1 MDLLEK
7 IIEAKEIKG
16 DDSALEIAKHLNVQ
30 NYDEVKMKGS
40 CPFGHSDSN
49 PSFIWDKKSKCF
61 TCFSCG
67 KRYSILDMYTEM
79 EGSYLAGIKRLFK
92 ETNIAYNFKGQKI
105 SKEEY
110 LLNYKYPKEET
121 NSKIDKVAEYLGKR
135 GISENTINYLG
146 VKQDK
151 YGNIVF
157 ESRDIDG
164 TLLCVKYRKSEKVKS
179 GEPKMWYQKDASN
192 CPILWNVE
200 KIDLTRPI
208 VIVEGHIDVMS
219 IVEAG
224 WTNVVTIPNG
234 ASDTS
239 WIQFNYEFLEHFND
253 IILWFDNDSA
263 GRGGLNNTI
272 KRLGEYRCKIVT
284 PETSDEDAVEKY
296 YQQFN
301 KDIHIRKTDANNIL
315 LACGKERI
323 IQLINTAEEIPVKN
337 ITYLMDADPS
347 SIEDLEKFPTGIKG
361 IDDMLYGNIFPSLVI
376 YSGSAGCVDADTEF
390 FNGAKWKRIADYQ
403 PGDKVLQYNEDGTT
417 SLIEPEQYHKYPCDY
432 LWHFETKYGLNQCL
446 SNEHNVPYI
455 TSKGNLSFKKFY
467 ELREQHESTKVGFT
481 GKFITS
487 FRYSGTGIDLSD
499 SEIKLMCAVICDGSF
514 YKNME
519 NSIDAD
525 SYMRC
530 RFHIK
535 KDRKKNRLRELFNE
549 CNISW
554 REKESKNEGYTDFY
568 INAPRREKVF
578 GDYWYNCNQHQLQL
592 ICDNILFWDGT
603 EDGVRKTFSSNVRA
617 NADFIQFAFT
627 SCGYRAAIS
636 ERNRI
641 GEKRVSKC
649 NNKVYTRKSID
660 YTVSITKRTLVSMA
674 TFHGRDKTKI
684 CKYKTIDGFKYCFTV
699 PSHMWVM
706 RRGDRIVVTGNSG
719 KSSLANIATVIS
731 AIEHGEK
738 AFVYSGELAPSQ
750 LSDWILSP
758 LAGYNHIME
767 FKSEEYERSFFRVTD
782 QAESNIR
789 KFYRSNILL
798 YNDNGSL
805 ETSSNDI
812 FNAMEVAYKK
822 FGCRVFLIDNLMSLS
837 LEGDSADSKW
847 EAQKKFI
854 VKLAN
859 FTNKYGVNVNLVAH
873 PRKPSGGQNIND
885 ANVYSLSGSSDLGN
899 ICHRMLWVSRIK
911 EETLPPDIGKVK
923 IEVVKDRPTQSG
935 GMSCEAFYDKKTRR
949 IYTNDEEKIKMYKWE
964 SELKKPIEYPPFVTE
979 RLIKN
984 KKYESVEEC
993 DQF

>member
-200 KIDLTRPI
+200 KIDLTKPLA
-208 VIVEGHIDVMS
+208 IVEGHIDVMS
-219 IVEAG
+219 VVESG

-239 WIQFNYEFLEHFND
+239 WIQFNYDFLENFNE

-263 GRGGLNNTI
+263 GRNGLNNTI
-272 KRLGEYRCKIVT
+272 KRLGEYRCKIIT
-284 PETSDEDAVEKY
+284 PEQSDEDAIEKY
-296 YQQFN
+296 YQQYN
-301 KDIHIRKTDANNIL
+301 EDLHIRKTDANNVL
-315 LACGKERI
+315 LACGKDRI

-432 LWHFETKYGLNQCL
+432 LWQFKTRYGINQCL
-446 SNEHNVPYI
+446 SEEHNVPYI
-455 TSKGNLSFKKFY
+455 TSKGNLNFKKFID
-467 ELREQHESTKVGFT
+467 LKKQHESSKYGFK
-481 GKFITS
+481 GKFITT
-487 FRYSGTGIDLSD
+487 FKYSGEGIDLTNE
-499 SEIKLMCAVICDGSF
+499 EIKLMCAIICDGGFYNNKNLDIYKNRKSFDTAIITLKKERKKEALRSILLEGNIEWREVDSIRDGYTSF
-514 YKNME
+514 Y
-519 NSIDAD
+519 
-525 SYMRC
+525 
-530 RFHIK
+530 IK
-535 KDRKKNRLRELFNE
+535 
-549 CNISW
+549 
-554 REKESKNEGYTDFY
+554 
-568 INAPRREKVF
+568 APRREKVF
-578 GDYWYNCNQHQLQL
+578 TSYWYKCNQEQLKI
-592 ICDNILFWDGT
+592 ICENILIWDGHINNNGSMYFAT
-603 EDGVRKTFSSNVRA
+603 TIKE
-617 NADFIQFAFT
+617 NADFVQFAF
-627 SCGYRAAIS
+627 SACGYKATITTENRVGRTRNINGKNYVTKSVDYIVNIS
-636 ERNRI
+636 RKTLSSITN
-641 GEKRVSKC
+641 GEK
-649 NNKVYTRKSID
+649 KVKFS
-660 YTVSITKRTLVSMA
+660 
-674 TFHGRDKTKI
+674 
-684 CKYKTIDGFKYCFTV
+684 KYKTIDGFKYCFTV

-706 RRGDRIVVTGNSG
+706 RRADRIAVTGNSG

>member
-200 KIDLTRPI
+200 KIDLTKPLL
-208 VIVEGHIDVMS
+208 VCEGHIDVMS

-239 WIQFNYEFLEHFND
+239 WIQFNYEFLEHFNE

-263 GRGGLNNTI
+263 GRSGLNNTI

-284 PETSDEDAVEKY
+284 PETSDEYAVEKY

-337 ITYLMDADPS
+337 ITYLMDEKSTPISELD
-347 SIEDLEKFPTGIKG
+347 KFPTGIKG
-361 IDDMLYGNIFPSLVI
+361 IDDMIYGNIFPSLTI
-376 YSGSAGCVDADTEF
+376 YSGHAG
-390 FNGAKWKRIADYQ
+390 
-403 PGDKVLQYNEDGTT
+403 
-417 SLIEPEQYHKYPCDY
+417 
-432 LWHFETKYGLNQCL
+432 
-446 SNEHNVPYI
+446 
-455 TSKGNLSFKKFY
+455 
-467 ELREQHESTKVGFT
+467 
-481 GKFITS
+481 
-487 FRYSGTGIDLSD
+487 
-499 SEIKLMCAVICDGSF
+499 
-514 YKNME
+514 
-519 NSIDAD
+519 
-525 SYMRC
+525 
-530 RFHIK
+530 
-535 KDRKKNRLRELFNE
+535 
-549 CNISW
+549 
-554 REKESKNEGYTDFY
+554 
-568 INAPRREKVF
+568 
-578 GDYWYNCNQHQLQL
+578 
-592 ICDNILFWDGT
+592 
-603 EDGVRKTFSSNVRA
+603 
-617 NADFIQFAFT
+617 
-627 SCGYRAAIS
+627 
-636 ERNRI
+636 
-641 GEKRVSKC
+641 
-649 NNKVYTRKSID
+649 
-660 YTVSITKRTLVSMA
+660 
-674 TFHGRDKTKI
+674 
-684 CKYKTIDGFKYCFTV
+684 
-699 PSHMWVM
+699 
-706 RRGDRIVVTGNSG
+706 SG
-719 KSSLANIATVIS
+719 KSSLANISTVIS
-731 AIEHGEK
+731 AIENNEK
-738 AFVYSGELAPSQ
+738 VFIFSGELESGQ
-750 LSDWILSP
+750 LSSWLVSP
-758 LAGYNHIME
+758 LAGKNHIMK
-767 FKSEEYERSFFRVTD
+767 FYSEEYARPFYNVTD
-782 QAESNIR
+782 QAETYIR
-789 KFYRSNILL
+789 KYYRSNILF
-798 YNDNGSL
+798 YNGEDNL
-805 ETSSNDI
+805 ETSSNDVL
-812 FNAMEVAYKK
+812 NSMEIAYKK
-822 FGCRVFLIDNLMSLS
+822 FGCRVFLIDNLMTINIDG
-837 LEGDSADSKW
+837 GDADSKW

-854 VKLAN
+854 IKLAN
-859 FTNKYGVNVNLVAH
+859 FTNKYMVNVNLVAH
-873 PRKPSGGQNIND
+873 PRKPSGTQSN
-885 ANVYSLSGSSDLGN
+885 AQASVYDIAGASELGN
-899 ICHRMLWVSRIK
+899 ICHRMFWVSRIK
-911 EETLPPDIGKVK
+911 DDTLPPDIGKVK

-935 GMSCEAFYDKKTRR
+935 GQFCEVFYDKKTRR
-949 IYTNDEEKIKMYKWE
+949 IYTNEEEKNKIYGWE
-964 SELKKPIEYPPFVTE
+964 KNMRNPIEYPKYVTD
-979 RLIKN
+979 RLLCN
-984 KKYESVEEC
+984 QSESLVEEC

>member
-200 KIDLTRPI
+200 KIDLTRPL

-219 IVEAG
+219 VVESG

-239 WIQFNYEFLEHFND
+239 WIQFNYDFLENFNE

-263 GRGGLNNTI
+263 GRNGLNNTI
-272 KRLGEYRCKIVT
+272 KRLGEYRCKIIT
-284 PETSDEDAVEKY
+284 PEQSDEDSVEKY

-301 KDIHIRKTDANNIL
+301 NEIHIRKTDANNIL

-323 IQLINTAEEIPVKN
+323 IQLINTAEDIPIKN
-337 ITYLMDADPS
+337 ITYLMDAKS
-347 SIEDLEKFPTGIKG
+347 QSIEDMEKFPTGIKG
-361 IDDMLYGNIFPSLVI
+361 IDDMIYGNIFP
-376 YSGSAGCVDADTEF
+376 
-390 FNGAKWKRIADYQ
+390 
-403 PGDKVLQYNEDGTT
+403 
-417 SLIEPEQYHKYPCDY
+417 
-432 LWHFETKYGLNQCL
+432 
-446 SNEHNVPYI
+446 
-455 TSKGNLSFKKFY
+455 
-467 ELREQHESTKVGFT
+467 
-481 GKFITS
+481 
-487 FRYSGTGIDLSD
+487 
-499 SEIKLMCAVICDGSF
+499 
-514 YKNME
+514 
-519 NSIDAD
+519 
-525 SYMRC
+525 
-530 RFHIK
+530 
-535 KDRKKNRLRELFNE
+535 
-549 CNISW
+549 
-554 REKESKNEGYTDFY
+554 
-568 INAPRREKVF
+568 
-578 GDYWYNCNQHQLQL
+578 
-592 ICDNILFWDGT
+592 
-603 EDGVRKTFSSNVRA
+603 
-617 NADFIQFAFT
+617 
-627 SCGYRAAIS
+627 
-636 ERNRI
+636 
-641 GEKRVSKC
+641 
-649 NNKVYTRKSID
+649 
-660 YTVSITKRTLVSMA
+660 
-674 TFHGRDKTKI
+674 
-684 CKYKTIDGFKYCFTV
+684 CFTV
-699 PSHMWVM
+699 YS
-706 RRGDRIVVTGNSG
+706 GLAGSG
-719 KSSLANIATVIS
+719 KSSLTGISTVIS
-731 AIEHGEK
+731 SLENGEK
-738 AFVYSGELAPSQ
+738 VFIYSGELSDGQ
-750 LSDWILSP
+750 LADWILSP
-758 LAGYNHIME
+758 LAGYNNIME
-767 FKSEEYERSFFRVTD
+767 FKSEMYDRPFYRITD
-782 QAESNIR
+782 QAEEKIR
-789 KFYRSNILL
+789 QYYRKDILL
-798 YNDNGSL
+798 YTGGDAL
-805 ETSSNDI
+805 ETSSSDI
-812 FNAMEVAYKK
+812 LNAMEIAYRK
-822 FGCRVFLIDNLMSLS
+822 FGCRVFLIDNLMSIS
-837 LEGDSADSKW
+837 LEGIDSDSKW
-847 EAQKKFI
+847 DAQKKFI
-854 VKLAN
+854 IQLAN
-859 FTNKYGVNVNLVAH
+859 FTNKYEVNVNLVAH
-873 PRKPSGGQNIND
+873 PRKPNSSVAQTSASTYDISGASEI
-885 ANVYSLSGSSDLGN
+885 GN
-899 ICHRMLWVSRIK
+899 LCHRMLWVSRIK

>member
-164 TLLCVKYRKSEKVKS
+164 TLLCVKYRKSGKVKS

-200 KIDLTRPI
+200 KIDLTKPLA
-208 VIVEGHIDVMS
+208 IVEGHIDVMS
-219 IVEAG
+219 VVEAG

-239 WIQFNYEFLEHFND
+239 WIQFNYDFLENFNE

-263 GRGGLNNTI
+263 GRNGLNNTI
-272 KRLGEYRCKIVT
+272 KRLGEYRCKIIT
-284 PETSDEDAVEKY
+284 PEQSDEDAIEKY
-296 YQQFN
+296 YQQYN
-301 KDIHIRKTDANNIL
+301 EDLHIRKTDANNIL
-315 LACGKERI
+315 LACGKDRI

-376 YSGSAGCVDADTEF
+376 YSGSAGCVDCDTEF
-390 FNGAKWKRIADYQ
+390 FDGTKWKRIAEYQ
-403 PGDKVLQYNEDGTT
+403 PGDKVLQYNEDGTAI
-417 SLIEPEQYHKYPCDY
+417 LVEPEQYHKYPAEY
-432 LWHFETKYGLNQCL
+432 LWHFVTKHGIDQCL
-446 SNEHNVPYI
+446 SDEHNVVYI
-455 TSKGNLSFKKFY
+455 PRRSNEIKIDKLSNIMSKYNSHK
-467 ELREQHESTKVGFT
+467 EGFS
-481 GKFITS
+481 GRFITTFS
-487 FRYSGTGIDLSD
+487 YSGKGIDLTD
-499 SEIKLMCAVICDGSF
+499 PEIKLMCAVICDGSF
-514 YKNME
+514 LK
-519 NSIDAD
+519 D
-525 SYMRC
+525 SPYSKRC

-535 KDRKKNRLRELFNE
+535 KDRKKIELRKIFDE
-549 CNISW
+549 CNIEYY
-554 REKESKNEGYTDFY
+554 EKQSTVEGYTDFVVY
-568 INAPRREKVF
+568 VPRREKEF
-578 GDYWYNCNQHQLQL
+578 SDYWYNCNQHQLQL
-592 ICDNILFWDGT
+592 ICDNILKWDGHIGNVKLFYT
-603 EDGVRKTFSSNVRA
+603 NNTKTR
-617 NADFIQFAFT
+617 DFVQFAF
-627 SCGYRAAIS
+627 SACGYRTNIIYGDRAGTIKTTKDNKEIITRHDMYILTITQKS
-636 ERNRI
+636 FLSLRVK
-641 GEKRVSKC
+641 EKEG
-649 NNKVYTRKSID
+649 NNLFKQ
-660 YTVSITKRTLVSMA
+660 
-674 TFHGRDKTKI
+674 
-684 CKYKTIDGFKYCFTV
+684 YKTLDGFKYCFTV

-706 RRGDRIVVTGNSG
+706 RRNGRIAVTGNSG

>member
-200 KIDLTRPI
+200 KIDLTRPLVI
-208 VIVEGHIDVMS
+208 TEGECFSGDTEVLTPDGWVRLDKYNNQSVMQVHEDMSGDFVIPYAYINHDYDGDMYYRDNKMSKLAVTANHNMVYIDYKGRLVKRKACEMPKNIGSGYIPTAINYNGPGIPLSNDQIALYIAVCADCTIDQGVNFRHSRFGVKKDRKYIRMKGILDRLGIEYFDNPNAKDGYKYIGFRTPDWINDKRIPQEWVYLATIEQKKFIMNEIVEWDGNHVVNRNQTEFNSAILRDCEVIQQIAVTSGVSSSIYKKEDKYGIRYRANMLHS
-219 IVEAG
+219 KNHVNFQDGWDRIERYTGKIYCVTVPTGMILVRYKGKVSVCGNCDTLAIVEAG
-224 WTNVVTIPNG
+224 YNNVVSIPHG
-234 ASDTS
+234 SADTS
-239 WIQFNYEFLEHFND
+239 WIQFNYDFLENFNE

-263 GRGGLNNTI
+263 GINGLNNTI
-272 KRLGEYRCKIVT
+272 KRLGEYRCKIIT
-284 PETSDEDAVEKY
+284 PEQSDEDSVEKY

-301 KDIHIRKTDANNIL
+301 NEIHIRKTDANNIL

-323 IQLINTAEEIPVKN
+323 IQLINTAEDIPIKN
-337 ITYLMDADPS
+337 ITYLMDAKS
-347 SIEDLEKFPTGIKG
+347 QSIEDMEKFPTGIKG
-361 IDDMLYGNIFPSLVI
+361 IDDMIYGNIFP
-376 YSGSAGCVDADTEF
+376 
-390 FNGAKWKRIADYQ
+390 
-403 PGDKVLQYNEDGTT
+403 
-417 SLIEPEQYHKYPCDY
+417 
-432 LWHFETKYGLNQCL
+432 
-446 SNEHNVPYI
+446 
-455 TSKGNLSFKKFY
+455 
-467 ELREQHESTKVGFT
+467 
-481 GKFITS
+481 
-487 FRYSGTGIDLSD
+487 
-499 SEIKLMCAVICDGSF
+499 
-514 YKNME
+514 
-519 NSIDAD
+519 
-525 SYMRC
+525 
-530 RFHIK
+530 
-535 KDRKKNRLRELFNE
+535 
-549 CNISW
+549 
-554 REKESKNEGYTDFY
+554 
-568 INAPRREKVF
+568 
-578 GDYWYNCNQHQLQL
+578 
-592 ICDNILFWDGT
+592 
-603 EDGVRKTFSSNVRA
+603 
-617 NADFIQFAFT
+617 
-627 SCGYRAAIS
+627 
-636 ERNRI
+636 
-641 GEKRVSKC
+641 
-649 NNKVYTRKSID
+649 
-660 YTVSITKRTLVSMA
+660 
-674 TFHGRDKTKI
+674 
-684 CKYKTIDGFKYCFTV
+684 CFTV
-699 PSHMWVM
+699 YS
-706 RRGDRIVVTGNSG
+706 GLAGSG
-719 KSSLANIATVIS
+719 KSSLTGISTVIS
-731 AIEHGEK
+731 SLENGEK
-738 AFVYSGELAPSQ
+738 VFIYSGELSDGQ
-750 LSDWILSP
+750 LADWILSP
-758 LAGYNHIME
+758 LAGYNNIME
-767 FKSEEYERSFFRVTD
+767 FKSEMYDRPFYRITD
-782 QAESNIR
+782 QAEEKIR
-789 KFYRSNILL
+789 QYYRKNILL
-798 YNDNGSL
+798 YTGGDAL
-805 ETSSNDI
+805 ETSSSDI
-812 FNAMEVAYKK
+812 LNAMEIAYRK
-822 FGCRVFLIDNLMSLS
+822 FGCRVFLIDNLMSIS
-837 LEGDSADSKW
+837 LEGIDSDSKW
-847 EAQKKFI
+847 DAQKKFI
-854 VKLAN
+854 IQLAN
-859 FTNKYGVNVNLVAH
+859 FTNKYEVNVNLVAH
-873 PRKPSGGQNIND
+873 PRKPNSSVAQTSASTYDISGASEI
-885 ANVYSLSGSSDLGN
+885 GN
-899 ICHRMLWVSRIK
+899 LCHRMLWVSRIK

-984 KKYESVEEC
+984 RKYESVEEC